1 MNARF
6 TRLASVSVSVLASIT
21 ILAACS
27 FATDGSSKGGTDM
40 ASMSDSAGSGTPSAK
55 STNFNDADVTFVQS
69 MIPHHAQAVELS
81 DSLLSKSGIAPKM
94 TELANQI
101 KDAQAPEIEKMNGML
116 TSWGKKP
123 VRAGSMSGMD
133 GMDGMVSPE
142 DVQTFKDSAGVEAEK
157 LFLTHMIAHH
167 TGAIKM
173 AQTEQ
178 ASGKN
183 PEAIALAKS
192 VVSSQQAEVAT
203 MNSLLASL

>member
-27 FATDGSSKGGTDM
+27 SATDGSSMGGTDM

-55 STNFNDADVTFVQS
+55 STSFNDADVTFVQS

-123 VRAGSMSGMD
+123 VRAGSMS